1 MPTRLP
7 LPGLTW
13 PSVCCAVLCQERDAR
28 AAQRQSFIQQL
39 QDEQAAAEAALE
51 HLKGVRGTGR
61 AVGVARVASSL
72 HAHHRHC
79 LPLVC
84 RGGVYSLHAAAHP
97 GGLNPAPYPPLP
109 PPPPRKVAP
118 WRPKSCLLPRPHLA
132 GWHPGGCTCGRSSC
146 VHGDDGHQSQRKRA
160 APAAARGG
168 CHWEQ
173 LTAAAAAPAAAGWL
187 AHLHC

>member
-1 MPTRLP
+1 M
-7 LPGLTW
+7 
-13 PSVCCAVLCQERDAR
+13 LCQERDAR

-109 PPPPRKVAP
+109 PPRPARWHPGGLNPASYPPPLPPQGGTLEAPTLHPIPPPPLQGGTLEAEILPPTTPPPRRVAP
-118 WRPKSCLLPRPHLA
+118 WRLHVRKVVV
-132 GWHPGGCTCGRSSC
+132 CTR
-146 VHGDDGHQSQRKRA
+146 R
-160 APAAARGG
+160 
-168 CHWEQ
+168 
-173 LTAAAAAPAAAGWL
+173 
-187 AHLHC
+187 